1 MRRLAGNKEGNER
14 GAVSVL
20 TAILFVVLLGFTAL
34 AVDVGLL
41 YAERGQLQNGADAS
55 ALAMAQKCAK
65 DSSSTDCSTS
75 SAIAGD
81 LANKNASDDQS
92 KVFSIELDK
101 SARNVSVTTS
111 AKEAGGAADSV
122 SLTVASVLGFPTA
135 KVTAKSSAIW
145 GSPRS
150 GRAPFPLAFSIC
162 QVKDRVDGEI
172 QLLMSHAVAKDKG
185 GNNTCINNTGK
196 EVPGGF
202 GYLPTANGA
211 CAVDVDLAANGGWAP
226 SDPGVNEPELCTT
239 ELYRWAG
246 ELNAGREVVV
256 FLPVFDEVRYSGK
269 TAEFHLTTFA
279 AFKVVGWRLSGDSI
293 LPYSFRNQAS
303 PATGVTATTQCVGGC
318 RGVIGRFVKFV
329 SFAEGFVLG
338 PVDPNG
344 ALIVRLTP

>member
-1 MRRLAGNKEGNER
+1 MRRLAGSAEGNER

-55 ALAMAQKCAK
+55 VLAMAQKCAK

-81 LANKNASDDQS
+81 LANKNALDEQS
-92 KVFSIELDK
+92 NIFSIELDK
-101 SARNVSVTTS
+101 TARNVSVTTS
-111 AKEAGGAADSV
+111 AKETGGAADSV

-135 KVTAKSSAIW
+135 KVTAKSSAVW
-145 GSPRS
+145 GSPRA

-185 GNNTCINNTGK
+185 NSSCINNTGK

-202 GYLPTANGA
+202 GYLPTVNGA
-211 CAVDVDLAANGGWAP
+211 CAVDVNLAANAGWAP
-226 SDPGVNEPELCTT
+226 SDPGVNEPELCTA

-246 ELNAGREVVV
+246 DLDAGREVVV
-256 FLPVFDEVRYSGK
+256 FLPVFDEVRETGK
-269 TAEFHLTTFA
+269 TAEFHLVSFA

-303 PATGVTATTQCVGGC
+303 TATGVTTTTQCVGGC

-329 SFAEGFVLG
+329 SLAEGFALG